1 MPLAPDY
8 EPEFDSLRDLLLE
21 IAPERSVEHLLRKVV
36 QRLAQRP
43 HALLARLWLLDKGDL
58 CASCPM
64 RSRCPD
70 QTRCLHLVASAESTL
85 GKPGGKAEG
94 EDGER
99 RSQTAASSQSNSAN
113 VTERELRRIPVGV
126 GAIGRIAATGQPII
140 SNNPA
145 EEVDGFG
152 EPGWA
157 VRQGI
162 RGFGGQPIIFQNE
175 ILGVIAQFNRI
186 PTPDQS
192 PAWLRIFADHIAA
205 AIVNARA
212 FEEIEQLK
220 AHLELENT
228 ILQEEVQEAKA
239 LGAMV
244 GQSAAMKKLLRQ
256 VEMVARTDAT
266 VLILGESGT
275 GKELIAREIH
285 KNSRRGERPL
295 IRVNCASIPKDLY
308 ESEFFGHAKGA
319 FTGAFKDR
327 AGRFEAAHGG
337 TLFLDEVGEIPLEL
351 QSKLLRVLQEGQYE
365 RVGEE
370 RTRTVDARIIAATNR
385 DLPKDVEEGRF
396 RQDLYYRLNVFPIKV
411 APLRE
416 RKEDIPLLAAHFLDK
431 AIRKLKLPPAR
442 LTQAHIAQFQNHDW
456 PGNIRELQNTI
467 ERALILAQNGV
478 LWFDLP
484 DSQHA
489 APAGPAAPRMEN
501 GPEPEILSDTE
512 LRQRER
518 DNVLAALNKTG
529 WKIHGPG
536 GTAELLGVKPTTLI
550 SRLKKLGLKKP
561 SAKPAFAG
569 ASNTVAGRD
578 SVEP

>member
-1 MPLAPDY
+1 MPLGPDY

-36 QRLAQRP
+36 QRLAERP
-43 HALLARLWLLDKGDL
+43 HAVLARLWLLDKGDL
-58 CASCPM
+58 CPSCPM
-64 RSRCPD
+64 RPRCPD
-70 QTRCLHLVASAESTL
+70 QTRCLHLVAGAES
-85 GKPGGKAEG
+85 PV
-94 EDGER
+94 
-99 RSQTAASSQSNSAN
+99 AASREEARP
-113 VTERELRRIPVGV
+113 TERELRRIPVGL
-126 GAIGRIAATGQPII
+126 GAIGRIAATGLPIV
-140 SNNPA
+140 SDNPGV
-145 EEVDGFG
+145 EIDGFG

-157 VRQGI
+157 VGQGI

-175 ILGVIAQFNRI
+175 VLGVIAQFNRI

-220 AHLELENT
+220 AHLEMENT
-228 ILQEEVQEAKA
+228 FLQEEVQEAKA
-239 LGAMV
+239 LGEMI
-244 GQSAAMKKLLRQ
+244 GQSAALKRLLRQ

-285 KNSRRGERPL
+285 KHSRRGQRPL
-295 IRVNCASIPKDLY
+295 IRVNCASIPRELY
-308 ESEFFGHAKGA
+308 ESEFFGHIKGA
-319 FTGAFKDR
+319 FTGAIKDR
-327 AGRFEAAHGG
+327 AGRFEAAQGG

-370 RTRTVDARIIAATNR
+370 RTRTVDVRIIAATNR
-385 DLPKDVEEGRF
+385 ELPKDVAAGRF

-416 RKEDIPLLAAHFLDK
+416 RKEDIPLLAAHFLEK

-442 LTQAHIAQFQNHDW
+442 LTQAHIAQFQKHDW
-456 PGNIRELQNTI
+456 PGNVRELQNMI

-484 DSQHA
+484 DSQRTTPA
-489 APAGPAAPRMEN
+489 EPIAPAAEDRVEPA
-501 GPEPEILSDTE
+501 ILSDLE
-512 LRQRER
+512 LRQHER
-518 DNVLAALNKTG
+518 DNTLAALNKSA

-550 SRLKKLGLKKP
+550 SRMKKLGLKKP
-561 SAKPAFAG
+561 SV
-569 ASNTVAGRD
+569 NTVGRD